1 MSLNKRLINTG
12 GAAGNPYSLENATL
26 LTAYT
31 ISGETRNWR
40 NYEFVADNRVY
51 ALDNGGIIYHYALN
65 GTTQSVWSTDIRRYQ
80 GTFQMSGTLYSLRF
94 ISTPSAGYIYVQGDD
109 TSSGLRKIQQAQV
122 GSNGT
127 WFISTGGQL
136 FSVVGEFFTP
146 SNQQMIDIDF
156 NSDGTK
162 MYLSSTAAFY
172 VYNLSTPYMI
182 NTATLFSTSTD
193 STVVNKNFRFTP
205 DGTRLFTKNAI
216 NSYTILQYDLS
227 TPFDHTT
234 KTLSYTANSPQVK
247 AYDGRISFNGDGTV
261 MYLNSASGFAVSA
274 YSL

>member
-1 MSLNKRLINTG
+1 
-12 GAAGNPYSLENATL
+12 
-26 LTAYT
+26 
-31 ISGETRNWR
+31 
-40 NYEFVADNRVY
+40 
-51 ALDNGGIIYHYALN
+51 
-65 GTTQSVWSTDIRRYQ
+65 
-80 GTFQMSGTLYSLRF
+80 MSGTNYSLRF
-94 ISTPSAGYIYVQGDD
+94 ISTPSAGYIYAQGDD

-122 GSNGT
+122 ASDGT
-127 WFISTGGQL
+127 WFISTAGQL
-136 FSVVGEFFTP
+136 LSVVGQFFTP
-146 SNQQMIDIDF
+146 SNQQMIEIDF

-216 NSYTILQYDLS
+216 NSYQILQYDLS

-234 KTLSYTANSPQVK
+234 KTLSYTANYPQVQ
-247 AYDGRISFNGDGTV
+247 AYSGQMSFNSDGTILY
-261 MYLNSASGFAVSA
+261 MKSGVSA
-274 YSL
+274 AVAAYAL